1 MCLETNFLILRQRI
15 FNNLMPFNPN
25 RLNGIYPK
33 KKIQKR
39 LNKEIRLSYALFYKP
54 LNATSFTKLEGKSPL
69 NRGSKTNA
77 NLVPQLKDISYLL
90 CFQRKLEN
98 CYHFRT
104 KYFEFC
110 NQQSLILFS
119 ISFANYTITFYY
131 TVSHNKS
138 ETVILIICL

>member
-1 MCLETNFLILRQRI
+1 MVFIRR
-15 FNNLMPFNPN
+15 
-25 RLNGIYPK
+25 

-90 CFQRKLEN
+90 CFQRKLEIAII
-98 CYHFRT
+98 
-104 KYFEFC
+104 FEQ
-110 NQQSLILFS
+110 N
-119 ISFANYTITFYY
+119 ISNFAI
-131 TVSHNKS
+131 SKA
-138 ETVILIICL
+138 

>member
-1 MCLETNFLILRQRI
+1 MCLETSFLVLRQRI

-25 RLNGIYPK
+25 RLNGIYLKK

-90 CFQRKLEN
+90 CFQGKFEN
-98 CYHFRT
+98 CYYFRT
-104 KYFEFC
+104 KFC

-131 TVSHNKS
+131 TVSHNKR
-138 ETVILIICL
+138 ETVILLICL

>member
-1 MCLETNFLILRQRI
+1 MMMYLKTNFKAFHQGI
-15 FNNLMPFNPN
+15 FNNLVPSNPN
-25 RLNGIYPK
+25 RLNGIRRK
-33 KKIQKR
+33 NTKKR

-98 CYHFRT
+98 CYYFRT

-119 ISFANYTITFYY
+119 ISFANYTITFYCI
-131 TVSHNKS
+131 V
-138 ETVILIICL
+138 